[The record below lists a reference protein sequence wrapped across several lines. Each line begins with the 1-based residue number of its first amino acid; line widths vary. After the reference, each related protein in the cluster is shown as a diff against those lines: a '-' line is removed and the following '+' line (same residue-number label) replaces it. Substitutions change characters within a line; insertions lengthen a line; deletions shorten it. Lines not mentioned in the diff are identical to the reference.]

1 MGDPPAAV
9 SEETNGNG
17 TADQSVAL
25 NTSEEDETVVVPRDR
40 KIVTKKLQ
48 LEDPANVPTN
58 FKEYLNDTTGSEST
72 PVSKDAPAIPTPVIT
87 PAVDAQTAASES
99 EKEAQEEEASISL
112 QPPTEQVPDDLLDGE
127 QGKVTVADLVE
138 KAEEE
143 EVAPPVESE
152 AAPLT
157 QDPKTKKPQP
167 VKAADLAEDWDED
180 GEEEKTD
187 EKVEKTEKMAE
198 ADVDTTPVRKSGRA
212 PKPTE
217 KLLEGKQQEKMK
229 PVEDEEESV
238 DAIAAE
244 LEKSDPEVKKAGA
257 KERSQEGG

>member
-1 MGDPPAAV
+1 MDPPAAV

-17 TADQSVAL
+17 TADQSEVL
-25 NTSEEDETVVVPRDR
+25 NASEGEETLVVPRDR
-40 KIVTKKLQ
+40 KVVTKKLQ

-58 FKEYLNDTTGSEST
+58 FNDYLNDTTGSEST
-72 PVSKDAPAIPTPVIT
+72 PISKDAPAIPTPVIT
-87 PAVDAQTAASES
+87 PVDPPAEAAPKES
-99 EKEAQEEEASISL
+99 GEAAQEEASLSL

-138 KAEEE
+138 KAEEEKESEAVAEQENNGVAGEIEEE

-180 GEEEKTD
+180 GEEEKAD

-198 ADVDTTPVRKSGRA
+198 ADVDTTPVRKSG
-212 PKPTE
+212 
-217 KLLEGKQQEKMK
+217 
-229 PVEDEEESV
+229 
-238 DAIAAE
+238 
-244 LEKSDPEVKKAGA
+244 
-257 KERSQEGG
+257 